1 MKIFE
6 KPPYKSDSGMWYT
19 EAIFFDRMA
28 TKPQSVWVIKPV
40 FTFFDKK
47 KDFICGQETFMEVAD
62 PTGYKWAIQYLGD
75 YNHWVRLMK
84 TSWFPEVVEIWKE
97 NLATK
102 LRSEALWKVREIAS
116 GDSAQALP
124 AAKYLA
130 EEGWQPKATKGR
142 PSKEMVDKELK
153 QLTQAAQAHDD
164 DAVRI
169 GLKVINGGK

>member
-1 MKIFE
+1 
-6 KPPYKSDSGMWYT
+6 MWYT
-19 EAIFFDRMA
+19 EAIFYDRMA
-28 TKPQSVWVIKPV
+28 TKPQSYWVIEPI

-47 KDFICGQETFMEVAD
+47 KDFICGQETFMELGD
-62 PTGYKWAIQYLGD
+62 PTGYKWATQYLGD

-84 TSWFPEVVEIWKE
+84 TSWFPEVVETWKE

-102 LRSEALWKVREIAS
+102 LRSEALEKVREIAK
-116 GDSAQALP
+116 GDSSQALP

-153 QLTQAAQAHDD
+153 QLTAAAQAHDD